1 MNLATEK
8 QIAKA
13 LAFQLGFP
21 YVNLAENPPDP
32 TAVVLIPKE
41 VSLKRVCIAISLE
54 KNLLTVAM
62 SDPLLFSLVQDL
74 EFQTGHR
81 IKQVVATRGEIIEA
95 IHACYPDKALTRV
108 TGPAGAGLTVQAR
121 PRQGQ
126 GQPQADGVGALAP
139 YVDTGSLIKRPE
151 DDVFEQT
158 GGAAKGAAA
167 ETAPIIDLVDLVIK
181 SALKS
186 RASDIH
192 IEPAEHNVTVR

>member
-1 MNLATEK
+1 MKLTTEM

-41 VSLKRVCIAISLE
+41 VSLKRGCIAIGLE
-54 KNLLTVAM
+54 KNLLTVVM

-95 IHACYPDKALTRV
+95 IQVSYPDKAL
-108 TGPAGAGLTVQAR
+108 AR
-121 PRQGQ
+121 
-126 GQPQADGVGALAP
+126 
-139 YVDTGSLIKRPE
+139 TS
-151 DDVFEQT
+151 QT
-158 GGAAKGAAA
+158 G
-167 ETAPIIDLVDLVIK
+167 T
-181 SALKS
+181 
-186 RASDIH
+186 
-192 IEPAEHNVTVR
+192 